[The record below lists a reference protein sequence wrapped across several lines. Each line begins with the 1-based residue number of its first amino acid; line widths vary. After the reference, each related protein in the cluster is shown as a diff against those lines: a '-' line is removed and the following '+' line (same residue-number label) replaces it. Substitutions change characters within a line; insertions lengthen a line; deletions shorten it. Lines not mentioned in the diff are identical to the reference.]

1 MESQSVITVAA
12 GLALGTALG
21 WVLQKGGFCMNT
33 AFRSIL
39 FEKDRSLLRSWLIVL
54 LINIPGVTLLSQ
66 LGIVRP
72 AVAPVF
78 WPALISGG
86 VMFGLGMVLAGG
98 CASGT
103 YYRAGRG
110 MLGSWAALIF
120 FLLGT
125 EIMNG
130 GVLNPVQT
138 ALRRPRILSTLS
150 GDGSPPT
157 LFHLIGA
164 DRPGAQWLVVGVLLI
179 PIILLL
185 LRAPKQ
191 SFVIGWGWK
200 KTGILVGVLALAVW
214 AVSGML
220 GRNFGLSF
228 TQPSWAFMDVI
239 TDGDGAGVGLPLFIL
254 LGVPLGSYISAWIEG
269 EARLSL
275 PPGSTL
281 VRQSAGGLMMG
292 TGAALGGGCNIG
304 HGISGISALSLASA
318 LGVVSIMAGCW
329 IATWFVFNGS
339 KKAGNGRQA
348 VA

>member
-1 MESQSVITVAA
+1 MESNTLITIIA
-12 GLALGTALG
+12 GLTLGTALG

-66 LGIVRP
+66 IGVVTP
-72 AVAPVF
+72 SVAPVF
-78 WPALISGG
+78 WPALIIGG
-86 VMFGLGMVLAGG
+86 LIFGAGMVLAGG

-110 MLGSWAALIF
+110 MLGSWAALLF

-125 EIMNG
+125 EMMNG
-130 GVLNPVQT
+130 GILNPLQT
-138 ALRRPRILSTLS
+138 ALRRPRILGSLS
-150 GDGSPPT
+150 GDGSAPT
-157 LFHLIGA
+157 LFDLAGA
-164 DRPGAQWLVVGVLLI
+164 ETPAAQWLVVGVLLTALII
-179 PIILLL
+179 PL
-185 LRAPKQ
+185 LRAPRQ
-191 SFVIGWGWK
+191 NFVIGWGWK

-214 AVSGML
+214 AVSGAL

-239 TDGDGAGVGLPLFIL
+239 TDGDGSGVGLPLYIL

-269 EARLSL
+269 ETRLSL

-281 VRQSAGGLMMG
+281 VRQSAGGLLMG
-292 TGAALGGGCNIG
+292 SGAALGGGCNIG
-304 HGISGISALSLASA
+304 HGISGVSALSIGSA
-318 LGVVSIMAGCW
+318 LGVLSIMAGCW
-329 IATWFVFNGS
+329 VATWFVFNGS
-339 KKAGNGRQA
+339 KKAAKGPQA